1 MGARQAKNILSFFF
15 TFFMVRL
22 FAICKT
28 FSQQVTNVKRSTI
41 FRVVVLTVVLFFLIP
56 HCAAAWPTSAQWIPI
71 YKNALILEDDNNDAQ
86 GSRNIVSGA
95 AHSAAFVFNDGQY
108 IYFRLRLDKSPEGT
122 GGQGYL
128 QSFGWG
134 VQFDTNLNAA
144 DYEWLLMVDG
154 IAKDEKVELWH
165 NSVQGTVGDPGDK
178 AETLEASIPLLGNYQ
193 ITAADTSFNGD
204 QDYFLDWRF
213 PYDTLKQVTGITD
226 SSPLRFF
233 FGSSSSANSLTES
246 GGDLVG
252 ASDLYTG
259 FSDYVSP
266 FGTRP
271 TTGTVRFVQNL
282 AGTGDVTAVCAGDT
296 LYIRVDDDDRNYNP
310 TGVNTLPVTLDA
322 PSGDSETT
330 TLMETGVNTGIFTG
344 SIVSEAGMPASS
356 DGTLQVMPGETVT
369 VTYIDTIDGSIP
381 PLQNQPRT
389 DTLTINPPVIAIT
402 KTVSSASADTGETI
416 NYTISIENSACG
428 EAWLTY
434 LSDVIPA
441 GFTYVPGSTTGFI
454 TADPSITGSQL
465 TWNGAW
471 TVPPYS
477 TVTVSFS
484 ATVGGGVAGTHYN
497 TASLSGPNVPVTC
510 TGPTA
515 PVTITAPLIEL
526 TKAVNKAAANP
537 GEELIYS
544 VHYRNTGNGA
554 AQALFIVDTIPLY
567 TTYVAGSLQ
576 RGAADAQYGDP
587 ANIVFTDLQE
597 DSDGGSVQDN
607 TVVFIINNIAPDD
620 GVPDSGDDEGK
631 VYFKVRIE

>member
-1 MGARQAKNILSFFF
+1 MGFRGIHTVLSRLFPPLL
-15 TFFMVRL
+15 TCPVPEGGAVRL
-22 FAICKT
+22 RT
-28 FSQQVTNVKRSTI
+28 DGVPRSSLPCLI
-41 FRVVVLTVVLFFLIP
+41 LLVVALFILFP
-56 HCAAAWPTSAQWIPI
+56 NNAHSWPTTAQWIPI
-71 YKNALILEDDNNDAQ
+71 FKGGALLQDATGDTQ
-86 GSRNIVSGA
+86 GSRNIVSDA
-95 AHSAAFVFNDGQY
+95 THPAAFMYNDGQY
-108 IYFRLRLDKSPEGT
+108 IYFRLRLDESPAGT

-128 QSFGWG
+128 QAFGWG
-134 VQFDTNLNAA
+134 VEFDSNMNAP

-165 NSVQGTVGDPGDK
+165 NSVQGTLGDPGDK
-178 AETLEASIPLLGNYQ
+178 SETMVASVPLVGNHQ
-193 ITAADTSFNGD
+193 ITAADTSINGD

-213 PYDTLKQVTGITD
+213 PYDTLKLVTGITD

-233 FGSSSSANSLTES
+233 FGSSSSASSLTER
-246 GGDLVG
+246 GADLVG

-266 FGTRP
+266 FGMRP

-296 LYIRVDDDDRNYNP
+296 LYISVDDGDRNYNP
-310 TGVNTLPVTLDA
+310 TGLNTVLVTLAA
-322 PSGDSETT
+322 PSGDSEPL
-330 TLMETGVNTGIFTG
+330 TLTETGVNTGIFTG
-344 SIVSEAGMPASS
+344 AIISAAGTPSAG

-381 PLQNQPRT
+381 PLQDQPRT
-389 DTLTINPPVIAIT
+389 DTLTINPPVIAVT
-402 KTVSSASADTGETI
+402 KTVSTATANGGETI
-416 NYTISIENSACG
+416 TYTITIENSACG

-434 LSDVIPA
+434 LSDVMPD

-454 TADPSITGSQL
+454 TADPVITGSQL

-471 TVPPYS
+471 TVAPYS
-477 TVTVSFS
+477 TVTVSFN
-484 ATVGGGVAGTHYN
+484 ATVGGVAGTHYN
-497 TASLSGPNVPVTC
+497 TASLSGANVPVTS

-554 AQALFIVDTIPLY
+554 AQALFIIDTIPLY

-576 RGAADAQYGDP
+576 RGAAGAQYGDP

-597 DSDGGSVQDN
+597 DSDGGSVQDD
-607 TVVFIINNIAPDD
+607 TVVFIINSIAPDD
-620 GVPDSGDDEGK
+620 GVPDSGPDEGK
-631 VYFKVRIE
+631 IYFKVRVE